1 MAHSPERPAMY
12 VCTAC
17 QTVHAGTVAEH
28 TDSGHRYEAPNGCGA
43 CAASDSEFV
52 KLSDWPHRHD

>member
-1 MAHSPERPAMY
+1 MY

-17 QTVHAGTVAEH
+17 QTVHAGTVVEH
-28 TDSGHRYEAPNGCGA
+28 TDSGHVYEAPDGCGA
-43 CAASDSEFV
+43 CGEGEFV